1 MKVALV
7 TTPSSV
13 RSGIGDYTRHLVP
26 YLREHC
32 EVQVFVDPAFSGRA
46 WLESS
51 GERARGADELNPRAF
66 DQIVYQLGNER
77 SHAFMPRMIRALGG
91 TVVQHD
97 WVLFDLAL
105 ATFPALARGG
115 AKGHALALR
124 EGGLRQA
131 RVYLRN
137 WIERRRQRR
146 RPAPLRDASELEGTL
161 LYGWH
166 EPEADG
172 RWTTDHAGLRI
183 PDDQVEEVRFE
194 IRADRGRE
202 IAISEEGRLL
212 FRGSAGVH
220 RMRSARRDRPLLL
233 LSTDGIRVTKEQR
246 RHGDSRRL
254 GCFVQRIAWRGAR
267 GERELDL
274 RSPCALRETMIN
286 LARDRFE
293 LPLNRSVVRFA
304 DAFIVHSQY
313 VGERILRERNA
324 ATPIGVVH
332 HGAERR
338 WKDEDRRE
346 TRRKLGLDGAWLDS
360 FLVASFGGVQYHKRI
375 ESALQALALARQ
387 SRGDVR
393 LVLAGSLDGEFDP
406 RPLTAKLGLEDAVR
420 FTGFVPEEKGWEWLH
435 AGDVALNL
443 RGPSSGGTSG
453 GIFQAFSVGRPVI
466 ASDAAEQKELP
477 DSCTVKVPLD
487 GVEVEA
493 LARTLVEL
501 RDDPHRRA
509 ELEAA
514 ARRFV
519 DEECHWGIVAKRYV
533 EHLESFP
540 RARSARR
547 RLVARAHRAR
557 FSPKR
562 A

>member
-32 EVQVFVDPAFSGRA
+32 EVQVFVDPTSSDRA
-46 WLESS
+46 WPDWI
-51 GERARGADELNPRAF
+51 GERARGTDELDPRAF
-66 DQIVYQLGNER
+66 DQILYQLGNER
-77 SHAFMPRMIRALGG
+77 SHAFMPRMIRELGG

-105 ATFPALARGG
+105 ATFPGLARGG
-115 AKGHALALR
+115 VKGHALALR

-131 RVYLRN
+131 RVYNRN
-137 WIERRRQRR
+137 WIERRRQRN
-146 RPAPLRDASELEGTL
+146 RPTALHDASRLEGTL

-172 RWTTDHAGLRI
+172 RWTADHACLRI
-183 PDDQVEEVRFE
+183 PDDEVEEVRFD

-202 IAISEEGRLL
+202 ISISEDGSLL
-212 FRGSAGVH
+212 SRGGAGVH
-220 RMRSARRDRPLLL
+220 CVRSAPRDRPLLL
-233 LSTDGIRVTKEQR
+233 LSTEGIKVTKEQR

-254 GCFVQRIAWRGAR
+254 GCFVQRIAWKGAR
-267 GERELDL
+267 GEREVDL
-274 RSPCALRETMIN
+274 QSPCTLCETTIN

-304 DAFIVHSQY
+304 DAFIVHSRY
-313 VGERILRERNA
+313 VEERILNERNA
-324 ATPIGVVH
+324 ATPIAVVH

-338 WKDEDRRE
+338 WKNEDRRE
-346 TRRKLGLDGAWLDS
+346 TRRKLGLEGAWLDS
-360 FLVASFGGVQYHKRI
+360 FLVTSFGGVQFHKRI
-375 ESALQALALARQ
+375 SKALQALALARR
-387 SRGDVR
+387 SRSDVR

-406 RPLTAKLGLEDAVR
+406 QALTAKLGLEDAVL
-420 FTGFVPEEKGWEWLH
+420 FTGFVPEESGWEWLH
-435 AGDVALNL
+435 AGDLALNL

-466 ASDAAEQKELP
+466 ASNAAEQKELP
-477 DSCTVKVPLD
+477 DSCTLKVPLED
-487 GVEVEA
+487 GEVEE

-501 RDDPHRRA
+501 RDDPRRRA

-519 DEECHWGIVAKRYV
+519 EEECHWSIVAKRYV
-533 EHLESFP
+533 EHLETFP

-547 RLVARAHRAR
+547 RLVARTHRAR
-557 FSPKR
+557 FAAKG